1 MQNVSLSKYSQIGNF
16 EGLFFMWNCLSVDN
30 STLTS
35 ISILCQHSKSDIK
48 VIHTAVVSLFEQMG
62 IISWDNSFI
71 INSQYARYRN
81 CDKDTFTNWFGKT
94 YVHFLL
100 DDEYIDFTK
109 ITYDRV
115 ADKYVLAQSAISFK
129 FACLRNLLVT
139 LDIISRTKTDGKFY
153 IEKYID
159 LFLEKGKSVS
169 RKMTQEKLLKKLG
182 KQQEQ
187 GERGELFVLEYE
199 KKRLKGHTNIENIK
213 RISQID
219 VCAGYDIVSFNGL
232 DSTMLDRMIEVKTY
246 DGIPHFFWSSNERK
260 QAALLANHYFIYLVD
275 DNKIKSF
282 SYEPIIIQNPVDFF
296 RKNPQWILIEDTVKV
311 MLNETMQE

>member
-1 MQNVSLSKYSQIGNF
+1 
-16 EGLFFMWNCLSVDN
+16 MWNCLSVDN

-35 ISILCQHSKSDIK
+35 ISILCQHSKSDIRVVPVA
-48 VIHTAVVSLFEQMG
+48 VIYLFEQMG
-62 IISWDNSFI
+62 IITCNNSFI
-71 INSQYARYRN
+71 VSPQYVTYRN
-81 CDKDTFTNWFGKT
+81 CGKELFSEWFGKA
-94 YVHFLL
+94 YILFLL
-100 DDEYIDFTK
+100 DNEYIDFTK

-129 FACLRNLLVT
+129 FACLRNLLVS
-139 LDIISRTKTDGKFY
+139 LNIISRTKTDGKFY

-169 RKMTQEKLLKKLG
+169 RKMTQEKLLKNLE

-199 KKRLKGHTNIENIK
+199 KKRLKGHTDIENIK

-246 DGIPHFFWSSNERK
+246 DGIPHFFWSSNERR

-275 DNKIKSF
+275 ANKIKSS